1 MEFEELSKFLKSGKV
16 AGTNNSSTSLD
27 LNDPPSSYE
36 HFRDAIY
43 QYPSGTQRSWS
54 DYPNSAAIAKRR
66 RPVPGV
72 SRLVQHVRKF
82 RKESSSRLAKQYDDG
97 ISSEEEVSDSDKNYK
112 LSSMIESSTD
122 LPFHQNTSTTNQKD
136 LYQPVSGPRISGQP
150 SSALFPGTSG
160 TETSQISGN
169 RPDLLRGIRSKSH
182 VRLKESN
189 PSRIWRRRHTG
200 SPSKASGAALGI
212 NFTELNAA
220 EQDIKI
226 EHGDTHLESMTN
238 IKAAM
243 MNFSDLFTS
252 QTVNSSNANEIPPNN
267 LPSEVLVEEL
277 IHNLAY
283 LRARMISEE
292 EKIAQSR
299 SEISSYIENLRDL
312 DKDVEKLNS
321 KVAVARVTSIPGMEQ
336 QLAEISQRNPDLK
349 RARNVHIRT
358 VKIIDQQNRRMADYP
373 LKLTDLE
380 KIIQAARRREA
391 ASMLMDKWGWPLG
404 KSMKNLTMSRRRS

>member
-27 LNDPPSSYE
+27 LNDAPSSYE

-54 DYPNSAAIAKRR
+54 DYSNSTAIAKRR

-112 LSSMIESSTD
+112 LSSMVESSTD
-122 LPFHQNTSTTNQKD
+122 LSFHQNASTINQKD
-136 LYQPVSGPRISGQP
+136 QYQPVSRPRFSRQP
-150 SSALFPGTSG
+150 SGALFPGTSG
-160 TETSQISGN
+160 NETLQISGN
-169 RPDLLRGIRSKSH
+169 RPDRLHGIRSKSH
-182 VRLKESN
+182 VKMKESN
-189 PSRIWRRRHTG
+189 PSRIWRRRHTS
-200 SPSKASGAALGI
+200 SPSKTSGAALGI
-212 NFTELNAA
+212 NFTELNSS
-220 EQDIKI
+220 EQDTSI
-226 EHGDTHLESMTN
+226 ERAEDNLESMTN

-252 QTVNSSNANEIPPNN
+252 RTVKSPNAKDNTPNN
-267 LPSEVLVEEL
+267 LPSEVLVEGL

-283 LRARMISEE
+283 LRARMRSEE

-299 SEISSYIENLRDL
+299 SEISTYIENLRDL
-312 DKDVEKLNS
+312 DKDVENLNS
-321 KVAVARVTSIPGMEQ
+321 TVAAARITSIPSMEQ
-336 QLAEISQRNPDLK
+336 QLAETSQRNPDLK
-349 RARNVHIRT
+349 RARNAHIRT
-358 VKIIDQQNRRMADYP
+358 VKSIDQQNRRMADYP
-373 LKLTDLE
+373 SKLAELE

-391 ASMLMDKWGWPLG
+391 ASMLMDKWGWPLDQRT
-404 KSMKNLTMSRRRS
+404 LTIKIEA